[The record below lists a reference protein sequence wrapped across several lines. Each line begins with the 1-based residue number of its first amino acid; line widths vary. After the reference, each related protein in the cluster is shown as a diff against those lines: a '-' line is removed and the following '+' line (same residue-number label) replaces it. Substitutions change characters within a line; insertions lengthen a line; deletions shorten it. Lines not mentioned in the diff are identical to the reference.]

1 MGGRDGLHLSSS
13 SLASSSAC
21 RGMSEVGDK
30 QITITATNN
39 NNNNTFICVRYFITN
54 KKGIF
59 TNIQIYDYTTFAQ
72 EERRRLRDLRAERE
86 ARSLAIEKAYVHDVY
101 EQVGTQE
108 YLILNRSPKRLTKF
122 RLQKNA

>member
-39 NNNNTFICVRYFITN
+39 NNNNN
-54 KKGIF
+54 KYETSLRFVSDILSQTKKIF
-59 TNIQIYDYTTFAQ
+59 SRIFKYMTIQHLL
-72 EERRRLRDLRAERE
+72 RRRGD
-86 ARSLAIEKAYVHDVY
+86 
-101 EQVGTQE
+101 G
-108 YLILNRSPKRLTKF
+108 
-122 RLQKNA
+122 